1 MPLLQDLESYA
12 ERVLGGVEKKLDVIG
27 ALIAQEYAEYEPE
40 VAAAVKTFLTML
52 FQQEAKDAIS
62 AGIAAAKT
70 SGASVDSVLAATGA
84 AVVSTIG
91 ANAAADA
98 STTLEPVAEKI
109 ATSITSTQS

>member
-1 MPLLQDLESYA
+1 
-12 ERVLGGVEKKLDVIG
+12 
-27 ALIAQEYAEYEPE
+27 
-40 VAAAVKTFLTML
+40 ML

-98 STTLEPVAEKI
+98 ATTLEPIAQKI
-109 ATSITSTQS
+109 ETQVTQG